1 MATAVIIDT
10 APIVT
15 KRISDDKIYKTV
27 KINYSPNSV
36 KIKEVL
42 PFRIRFT
49 SIVIEGTGLGHVLPI
64 PLQVIGYS
72 NYIL

>member
-1 MATAVIIDT
+1 MATVKLSKKQPIDT
-10 APIVT
+10 KQIEEKKYVNVAFKT
-15 KRISDDKIYKTV
+15 GKRISVVEEI
-27 KINYSPNSV
+27 
-36 KIKEVL
+36 L

-49 SIVIEGTGLGHVLPI
+49 SIQVPGYSSNLVPPI